1 MAECLL
7 FETYSKDI
15 DPSPEQLK
23 KAKTLTDK
31 LFEREYWGLS
41 TVKGLPHFNSIFH
54 FYIPENVR

>member
-15 DPSPEQLK
+15 DPSPEQSK

-31 LFEREYWGLS
+31 LFEWEYCGLS
-41 TVKGLPHFNSIFH
+41 TAKELPHFNSMFH